1 MTETINLGM
10 AAVLIVTF
18 TWAVWITLRVSE
30 EKELLKKYRRKYW
43 AAVEEWNGER
53 AAHEKTKKL
62 LAEQYAKTVVTAAE
76 RDEALKMLHGTERLR
91 KDVMSHVDR

>member
-1 MTETINLGM
+1 MTEAVNLGVAFVM
-10 AAVLIVTF
+10 ICLLAWGL
-18 TWAVWITLRVSE
+18 WANTNARE
-30 EKELLKKYRRKYW
+30 ANELLKEYRRKYW
-43 AAVEEWNGER
+43 ASAEEWGAEH

>member
-1 MTETINLGM
+1 MTETVNLGVAFVM
-10 AAVLIVTF
+10 ICLLA
-18 TWAVWITLRVSE
+18 WALWAKANARE
-30 EKELLKKYRRKYW
+30 ANELLKKYRRKYW
-43 AAVEEWNGER
+43 ASVEEWNAEQ

-76 RDEALKMLHGTERLR
+76 RDHALKMLHGTDRLR